1 MVDEEVEVAGG
12 SGHEFLVE
20 ERFLYLSDVEPG
32 PRGQT
37 HGYRTAGQTLTAS
50 CSYPSRTR
58 STRAP
63 RPSTSIPHAAE
74 RWQRY
79 EHMTDGTTS

>member
-20 ERFLYLSDVEPG
+20 ERLLYLSDVEPG

-37 HGYRTAGQTLTAS
+37 HGYRTPRRHSLPVVLIPVVPNLRVHRS
-50 CSYPSRTR
+50 CQPHISMK
-58 STRAP
+58 P
-63 RPSTSIPHAAE
+63 RCGK
-74 RWQRY
+74 RY
-79 EHMTDGTTS
+79 EHMTDGRAS